1 MLFYIF
7 CCVVNVDV
15 DADDVVVVKR
25 CTCVGFYLFVVVF
38 FYGDG
43 VNFIVVL
50 LFLIFLFFSIIVN
63 FVLFLFSFFSNE
75 TDVFLMTL
83 PQHRFINRNFS
94 LAKYRLPLKYFFQIF
109 KLQKFSKLPKFFCFE
124 K

>member
-1 MLFYIF
+1 MYLCWLLSV
-7 CCVVNVDV
+7 CC
-15 DADDVVVVKR
+15 
-25 CTCVGFYLFVVVF
+25 CCF

-63 FVLFLFSFFSNE
+63 FVFLFLFSFFSNE

-83 PQHRFINRNFS
+83 PQHCFINRNFS
-94 LAKYRLPLKYFFQIF
+94 FAKYRLPLKHFFQIF